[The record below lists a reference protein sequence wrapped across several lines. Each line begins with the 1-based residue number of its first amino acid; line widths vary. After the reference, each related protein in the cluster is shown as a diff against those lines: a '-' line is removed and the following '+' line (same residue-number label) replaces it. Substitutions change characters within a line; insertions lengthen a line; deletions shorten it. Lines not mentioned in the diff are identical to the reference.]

1 MAGNNPRPPSPFHE
15 RGSFS
20 AVQPQQKSEDTSRG
34 MHEVP
39 ASAQDAWEATR
50 QGAEQCASRAA
61 DVAGEAWDAVAGL
74 VRRYPLAAIG
84 VGVAL
89 GCLLAC
95 ALPRG
100 DSMTRRM
107 SEYSA

>member
-1 MAGNNPRPPSPFHE
+1 MAGQNPRPPSPFHE
-15 RGSFS
+15 RGSYS
-20 AVQPQQKSEDTSRG
+20 AVQQQPRSGEASS
-34 MHEVP
+34 MQEVP
-39 ASAQDAWEATR
+39 GSAQDAWEVTR
-50 QGAEQCASRAA
+50 QGAEQCVSRAT
-61 DVAGEAWDAVAGL
+61 DLAGDAWNEVAGL